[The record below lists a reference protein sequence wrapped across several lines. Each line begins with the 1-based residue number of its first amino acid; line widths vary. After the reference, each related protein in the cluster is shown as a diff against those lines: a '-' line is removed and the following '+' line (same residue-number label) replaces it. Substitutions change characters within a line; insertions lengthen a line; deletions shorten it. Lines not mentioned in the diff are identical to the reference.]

1 MRSILPLTEI
11 NGVGGVMVE
20 SATYNPNRRAE
31 WMFPGHEARVEA

>member
-20 SATYNPNRRAE
+20 SAVYNPNRREE
-31 WMFPGHEARVEA
+31 WIFPGNEACVEA